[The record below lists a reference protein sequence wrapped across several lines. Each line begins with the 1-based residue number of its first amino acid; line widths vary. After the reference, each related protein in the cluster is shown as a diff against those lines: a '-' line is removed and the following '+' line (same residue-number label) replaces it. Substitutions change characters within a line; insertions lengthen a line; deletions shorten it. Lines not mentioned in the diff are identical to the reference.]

1 MARTKAQGRMG
12 KKKKTETTSLDP
24 EQKET
29 FSEGKEEVEQV
40 PEAASGKKELLN
52 QEDDAM
58 QIKGL

>member
-29 FSEGKEEVEQV
+29 LSEGKEEVEL
-40 PEAASGKKELLN
+40 SGKKELMLK
-52 QEDDAM
+52 QEGDAI

>member
-29 FSEGKEEVEQV
+29 FSEGKEVEEVSKAV
-40 PEAASGKKELLN
+40 SGKEELLK
-52 QEDDAM
+52 QEGDAI